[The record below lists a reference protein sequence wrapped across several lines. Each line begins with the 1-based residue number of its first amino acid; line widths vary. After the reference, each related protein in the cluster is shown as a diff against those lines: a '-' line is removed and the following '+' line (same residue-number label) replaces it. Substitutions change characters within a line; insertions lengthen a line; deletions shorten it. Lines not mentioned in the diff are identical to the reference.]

1 MGNVAN
7 FLSNLGNNFLGSSR
21 TGVSGAPSSFPPKR
35 TPIELSGDQ
44 GPLESLNRDPF
55 SGRFLSYPSDLI
67 NDVSYG
73 HYILFF
79 MNQQVRTRFPYVD
92 KDGVQVKAKTVEVA
106 TEDSVTRPEAGVPS
120 NQIVRK
126 VGDEIIVEGAVEEDI
141 NRGFESEFFTN
152 INSDTTLLKPQ
163 QTGLNTGPLAQMNT
177 TERTQDSIAI
187 YLPPDVKNQY
197 TTTYNAMPTG
207 LLGFMAASGIGF
219 ASAMANNDFR
229 RAAEQAFGLV
239 GGAFEEMFKNA
250 ASSVAE
256 TFTQAEGG
264 YELFNKVFGRAANPY
279 LEVMFQGPELRSF
292 NYSFTFAPT
301 SRKEQ
306 EEVRDIIKLFR
317 FHQAPEGRSNASL
330 FLGLP
335 STFDIM
341 YMYQPD
347 HTEGGRVE
355 AHENQFYHKIATC
368 VLNSVNVDY
377 TPGKVASHQEGAPV
391 LIKMDL
397 SFMETE
403 ILTKRHILAGF

>member
-21 TGVSGAPSSFPPKR
+21 AGVTGAPSSFPPKR

-73 HYILFF
+73 HYIIFF
-79 MNQQVRTRFPYVD
+79 MNQQVRTRFPYVN
-92 KDGVQVKAKTVEVA
+92 KDGKNIGAKTIETVS
-106 TEDSVTRPEAGVPS
+106 EDTRGAAGQVVRRKGEERIRQGSV
-120 NQIVRK
+120 
-126 VGDEIIVEGAVEEDI
+126 DEDI
-141 NRGFESEFFTN
+141 DRGFESDFFTN

-163 QTGLNTGPLAQMNT
+163 ETGFSTGALAEMQT

-187 YLPPDVKNQY
+187 YLPPNVQNNY
-197 TTTYNAMPTG
+197 TTSYNAMPTG

-219 ASAMANNDFR
+219 ADAMANNDFR
-229 RAAEQAFGLV
+229 RAAENALGLGV
-239 GGAFEEMFKNA
+239 GSFEEMFKNA
-250 ASSVAE
+250 AASVVE

-317 FHQAPEGRSNASL
+317 FHQAPEARSNASL

>member
-21 TGVSGAPSSFPPKR
+21 AGVTGAPSSFPPKR

-73 HYILFF
+73 HYIIFF
-79 MNQQVRTRFPYVD
+79 MNQQVRTRFPYVN
-92 KDGVQVKAKTVEVA
+92 KDGKNIGAKTIETVS
-106 TEDSVTRPEAGVPS
+106 EDTRGAAGQVVRRKGEERIRQGSV
-120 NQIVRK
+120 
-126 VGDEIIVEGAVEEDI
+126 DEDI
-141 NRGFESEFFTN
+141 DRGFESDFFTN

-163 QTGLNTGPLAQMNT
+163 ETGFSTGALAEMQT

-187 YLPPDVKNQY
+187 YLPPNVQNNY
-197 TTTYNAMPTG
+197 TTSYNAMPTG

-219 ASAMANNDFR
+219 ADAMANNDFR
-229 RAAEQAFGLV
+229 KAAENALGLGV
-239 GGAFEEMFKNA
+239 GAFEEMFKNA
-250 ASSVAE
+250 AASVVE

-317 FHQAPEGRSNASL
+317 FHQAPEARSNASL